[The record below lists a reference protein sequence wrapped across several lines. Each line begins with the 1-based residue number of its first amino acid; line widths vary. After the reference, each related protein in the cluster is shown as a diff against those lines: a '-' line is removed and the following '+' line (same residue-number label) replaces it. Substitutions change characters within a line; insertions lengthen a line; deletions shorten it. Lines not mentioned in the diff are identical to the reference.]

1 VFYINREKQDKQM
14 SILDLK
20 GLLVPIGALK
30 QMGKHP
36 HTINFPDEEKN
47 ISDRYRGFHHNN
59 LEDCIGCG
67 NCSTICMNE
76 AIDMVALAEIEG
88 GKGDSGLRPRV
99 DYGRCCYCA
108 LCVDVCPTGS
118 LNMTKDFIQVTNNP
132 FEFLLTPGKDN
143 PEAEEKISFTA
154 DLDSSL
160 NVFDRVPMRELDP
173 KERVK
178 SFAEVLLGY
187 NEEEARKEAS
197 RCISCGLCTEA
208 CPVHMHIPEYIN
220 AIAQGK
226 DDEALK
232 IIYDNNDLPEVC
244 GKVCTRRCE
253 DVCAIQVRGEAVAI
267 RWLKGY
273 VTETA
278 NNADLIKQIVEPEIR
293 EPNNYKVGI
302 IGAGPAGLTAGY
314 YLSLKGYDVTIYE
327 SHKDPGG
334 MVMYGI
340 PKYRL
345 PYDSIQKQVDYM
357 VKMGVKIH
365 YNTTVGKDIQFQEI
379 YDANDA
385 VFLGV
390 GLQNA
395 WNLGIEGDD
404 AEGVMSAIDF
414 LGKINSGETVEV
426 GKKLISV
433 GGGNVSIDASRVGR
447 RLGAEVDQLYRRR
460 IKDMPADWEEI
471 EGAEDEGVNLMP
483 QAIPTKV
490 IKDKNGKVKA
500 IEYVKAEM
508 LAQDGGRPRPVP
520 IEGSETIIECD
531 LIIAA
536 IGQKADY
543 SLLPQD
549 IADQLTMERGKIT
562 VNDDRQTSIPKIFAG
577 GDAVKYGNVDAISAI
592 ADGYYATIGIDKMLL
607 KK

>member
-1 VFYINREKQDKQM
+1 
-14 SILDLK
+14 
-20 GLLVPIGALK
+20 
-30 QMGKHP
+30 
-36 HTINFPDEEKN
+36 
-47 ISDRYRGFHHNN
+47 
-59 LEDCIGCG
+59 
-67 NCSTICMNE
+67 
-76 AIDMVALAEIEG
+76 
-88 GKGDSGLRPRV
+88 
-99 DYGRCCYCA
+99 
-108 LCVDVCPTGS
+108 
-118 LNMTKDFIQVTNNP
+118 
-132 FEFLLTPGKDN
+132 
-143 PEAEEKISFTA
+143 
-154 DLDSSL
+154 
-160 NVFDRVPMRELDP
+160 
-173 KERVK
+173 
-178 SFAEVLLGY
+178 
-187 NEEEARKEAS
+187 
-197 RCISCGLCTEA
+197 
-208 CPVHMHIPEYIN
+208 
-220 AIAQGK
+220 
-226 DDEALK
+226 
-232 IIYDNNDLPEVC
+232 
-244 GKVCTRRCE
+244 
-253 DVCAIQVRGEAVAI
+253 
-267 RWLKGY
+267 
-273 VTETA
+273 
-278 NNADLIKQIVEPEIR
+278 
-293 EPNNYKVGI
+293 
-302 IGAGPAGLTAGY
+302 
-314 YLSLKGYDVTIYE
+314 
-327 SHKDPGG
+327 
-334 MVMYGI
+334 
-340 PKYRL
+340 
-345 PYDSIQKQVDYM
+345 
-357 VKMGVKIH
+357 
-365 YNTTVGKDIQFQEI
+365 
-379 YDANDA
+379 
-385 VFLGV
+385 
-390 GLQNA
+390 
-395 WNLGIEGDD
+395 
-404 AEGVMSAIDF
+404 MSAIDF

>member
-1 VFYINREKQDKQM
+1 M

-20 GLLVPIGALK
+20 GILSPLGALK
-30 QMGKHP
+30 QMGKTP

-47 ISDRYRGFHHNN
+47 ISDRYRGFHYNS

-76 AIDMVALAEIEG
+76 AIDMIGLAEIEG
-88 GKGDSGLRPRV
+88 VKGDSGLRPRI

-118 LNMTKDFIQVTNNP
+118 LNMTKDFMQVSHDP
-132 FEFLLTPGKDN
+132 FDFLMIPGKDN
-143 PEAEEKISFTA
+143 PEAKDKLSFTA

-173 KERVK
+173 NERVK

-187 NEEEARKEAS
+187 NQEEARREAS

-220 AIAQGK
+220 AIARGN
-226 DDEALK
+226 DNDALK

-253 DVCAIQVRGEAVAI
+253 DVCAIQVRGEAIAI

-273 VTETA
+273 ATETV
-278 NNADLIKQIVEPEIR
+278 NNAELIKEIVDPEIR
-293 EPNNYKVGI
+293 EANNFKVGI
-302 IGAGPAGLTAGY
+302 IGAGPAGLTAAY
-314 YLSLKGYDVTIYE
+314 YLSLRGYDVSIYE

-334 MVMYGI
+334 MIMYGI

-357 VKMGVKIH
+357 IKMGVKIH
-365 YNTTVGKDIQFQEI
+365 YNTTVGKDIAFMDI
-379 YDANDA
+379 YNDNDA
-385 VFLGV
+385 VFMGI

-395 WNLGIEGDD
+395 YSLGIKNED
-404 AEGVMSAIDF
+404 ANGVWSAIDF
-414 LGKINSGETVEV
+414 LEKVNSDIKVAI
-426 GKKLISV
+426 GKKVVVV
-433 GGGNVSIDASRVGR
+433 GGGNVSIDASRVAR
-447 RLGAEVDQLYRRR
+447 RLGAKVDQSYRRR

-471 EGAEDEGVNLMP
+471 EGAEDEGVHIMP
-483 QAIPTKV
+483 QTIPTRV
-490 IKDKNGKVKA
+490 IKDKNGKVKGL
-500 IEYVKAEM
+500 EYLKAEM
-508 LAQDGGRPRPVP
+508 VAQEGSRPKPVA

-531 LIIAA
+531 SVISA
-536 IGQKADY
+536 IGQQADF
-543 SLLPQD
+543 SLVPKEILD
-549 IADQLTMERGKIT
+549 KLEMNRGKI
-562 VNDDRQTSIPKIFAG
+562 VINDFRKTSIPKLYAG
-577 GDAVKYGNVDAISAI
+577 GDATRYGNVDAISAI
-592 ADGYYATIGIDKMLL
+592 ADGYYATIGIDELL
-607 KK
+607 MKK